1 MGWGTVYFILSIIAG
16 IIGIWNLAQ
25 QRNVF
30 LSLTGI
36 LWFLVILFER
46 YIPKAYT
53 YHIASGMPSIG
64 TLFLYVVIPL
74 FIILS
79 FFTGR
84 TRR

>member
-1 MGWGTVYFILSIIAG
+1 MGWNTVYFILSIVAG

-25 QRNVF
+25 NRNVF

-36 LWFLVILFER
+36 LWFLIMLFAE
-46 YIPKAYT
+46 YIPRAYN

-64 TLFLYVVIPL
+64 ALFLYVVLPV
-74 FIILS
+74 FVILS
-79 FFTGR
+79 FFTAR

>member
-1 MGWGTVYFILSIIAG
+1 MEHRLLHSFDRRGHHR
-16 IIGIWNLAQ
+16 NLEPAQ
-25 QRNVF
+25 QRNIF

-36 LWFLVILFER
+36 LWFLVMLFAQ
-46 YIPKAYT
+46 YIPRAYN

-64 TLFLYVVIPL
+64 ALFLYVVLPV

-79 FFTGR
+79 FFTAR